1 MPCST
6 SSVTRLSSR
15 PTQSL
20 ASSWTISERRSCA
33 APVHFVG
40 ACRRRIASLGATRRR
55 ANRSLPGLI
64 DVTTGSE
71 QGALQSKVTIDRV
84 AASRLGVQV
93 QDIDNALNNAFAQRQ
108 VSTIY
113 TERNQYR
120 VILEL
125 SPRFQGDP
133 SNLEKVYV
141 AGAGE
146 GGPECRCR
154 A

>member
-1 MPCST
+1 M
-6 SSVTRLSSR
+6 
-15 PTQSL
+15 
-20 ASSWTISERRSCA
+20 
-33 APVHFVG
+33 
-40 ACRRRIASLGATRRR
+40 GATRRR

-64 DVTTGSE
+64 DATTGSE

-125 SPRFQGDP
+125 SPRFQ
-133 SNLEKVYV
+133 
-141 AGAGE
+141 
-146 GGPECRCR
+146 
-154 A
+154 

>member
-1 MPCST
+1 M
-6 SSVTRLSSR
+6 
-15 PTQSL
+15 
-20 ASSWTISERRSCA
+20 
-33 APVHFVG
+33 
-40 ACRRRIASLGATRRR
+40 GATRRR

-64 DVTTGSE
+64 DATTGSE
-71 QGALQSKVTIDRV
+71 QGGLQSKVTIDRV

-125 SPRFQGDP
+125 SPRFQGAP

-146 GGPECRCR
+146 GGPSAAVERSRIPKVER
-154 A
+154 AIGGEPSAPISRDHD